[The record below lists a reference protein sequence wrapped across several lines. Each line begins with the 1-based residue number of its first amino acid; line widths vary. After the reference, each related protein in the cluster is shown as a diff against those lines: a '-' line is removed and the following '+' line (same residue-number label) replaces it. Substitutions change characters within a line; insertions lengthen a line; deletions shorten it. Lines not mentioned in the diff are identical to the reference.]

1 MDKRPRKAL
10 LAPLTKVAGLFC
22 TRSLIE
28 GCVLLLRLRIRRNTA
43 GPSMTETTGATPPS
57 TGLTRSG
64 AILRLSTGSRLHRT
78 GLAGANKP
86 KTVPALIRPLGVR
99 PNRLRKEDTYH

>member
-22 TRSLIE
+22 ARSLIQ

-43 GPSMTETTGATPPS
+43 GPQHDGNNGRYAAE
-57 TGLTRSG
+57 
-64 AILRLSTGSRLHRT
+64 
-78 GLAGANKP
+78 
-86 KTVPALIRPLGVR
+86 VR
-99 PNRLRKEDTYH
+99 PHRSCGRQQAENRTSPYQAAWRAPEPVAEGGYVPLKSGKSHLA

>member
-22 TRSLIE
+22 ARSLIE

-43 GPSMTETTGATPPS
+43 GPQHDENNGRYAAEVRPH
-57 TGLTRSG
+57 RSCG
-64 AILRLSTGSRLHRT
+64 RQQL
-78 GLAGANKP
+78 

-99 PNRLRKEDTYH
+99 PNRLRKGDTYH